1 MFRKITV
8 IFALFCAISLSGC
21 MNKIMNMVADSFPT
35 YEETTNSWPE
45 LDENH
50 SRIVLFTLDRK
61 MHEIHIGPFEP
72 FSDPHC
78 EVTLDGVEY
87 PGMFPGT
94 FLFIDVVVGEHTL
107 VCTKSNTPTIT
118 LNTKGGEI
126 VYISGAAPLKV
137 VKIQDIQDQLKVLN
151 HGFDDPLPYDEQ
163 PITIKRRSKE

>member
-1 MFRKITV
+1 MFHKITLA
-8 IFALFCAISLSGC
+8 FALFCTINLSGC
-21 MNKIMNMVADSFPT
+21 MNTVMNMVADSFPT
-35 YEETTNSWPE
+35 YEETVNSWPE

-61 MHEIHIGPFEP
+61 LHEIYIGPYEP

-78 EVTLDGVEY
+78 EATLDGVDY

-94 FLFIDVVVGEHTL
+94 FMFIDVVVGEHTL
-107 VCTKSNTPTIT
+107 NCIKSNTLKIT

-126 VYISGAAPLKV
+126 VYISGVSPLKV
-137 VKIQDIQDQLKVLN
+137 VKIQDILEQLKVLN
-151 HGFDDPLPYDEQ
+151 HGFDEALPYDDQ